1 MLTSPPQDILNSA
14 LLLLPGRH
22 AVNSDLMLDNVGAM
36 AYYFYDPSFVA
47 GMSMLGTTTALSTIM
62 GVTLTAAIGG
72 AEMLVVITVLNSYS
86 DWALPKASCGTTI

>member
-14 LLLLPGRH
+14 PLLLPGRH
-22 AVNSDLMLDNVGAM
+22 AVNSDLMMGNVGAM
-36 AYYFYDPSFVA
+36 AYYIYDPSFVA
-47 GMSMLGTTTALSTIM
+47 VMSMLGTTTALSM

-72 AEMLVVITVLNSYS
+72 ADMPVVITVLNSYS